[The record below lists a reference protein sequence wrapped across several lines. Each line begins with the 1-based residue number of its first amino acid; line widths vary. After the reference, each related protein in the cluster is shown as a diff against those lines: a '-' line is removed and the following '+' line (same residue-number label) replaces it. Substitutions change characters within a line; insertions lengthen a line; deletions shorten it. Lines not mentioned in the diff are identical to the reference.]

1 MDTLPWNLVLH
12 FISKE
17 TTECL
22 EMVNFFSMSQ
32 LTAKNSNQFA
42 VKRKIERA
50 AKPKKKKK
58 RKEMLRTPR
67 RTSKS
72 RSFSHSP
79 KSLSSVLGGTKI
91 GSRKQKKK
99 KETHHLIGH
108 DFRLWSIT
116 YTSLK

>member
-1 MDTLPWNLVLH
+1 
-12 FISKE
+12 
-17 TTECL
+17 
-22 EMVNFFSMSQ
+22 MSQ

-42 VKRKIERA
+42 VKRKIEKA

-58 RKEMLRTPR
+58 RNA
-67 RTSKS
+67 
-72 RSFSHSP
+72 SHSATHLQVP
-79 KSLSSVLGGTKI
+79 LILSLAKVAFSGTRWYQNWKQK
-91 GSRKQKKK
+91 RKKKKK